1 MSMAIT
7 VWIEPHE
14 IGEALEAY
22 KSWLT
27 EAQVNEITGAPDGA
41 IVKLTRSGDST
52 DVQIIE
58 EGG

>member
-22 KSWLT
+22 KGWLT
-27 EAQVNEITGAPDGA
+27 EAQVQEITNAPDGA
-41 IVKLTRSGDST
+41 LVKLVKSAGGTN
-52 DVQIIE
+52 VQIIE
-58 EGG
+58 EA